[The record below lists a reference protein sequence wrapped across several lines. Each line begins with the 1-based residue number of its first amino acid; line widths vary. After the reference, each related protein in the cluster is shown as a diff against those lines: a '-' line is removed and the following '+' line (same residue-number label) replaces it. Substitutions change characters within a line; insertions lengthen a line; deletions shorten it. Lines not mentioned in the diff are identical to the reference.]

1 MTILKFLLVVILL
14 LILIPVVRIGMMLWS
29 MRRTLRDAR
38 EAARRMYGDG
48 PFRQR
53 DNGDRPFRQRD
64 NGGDLPQG
72 EYADFE
78 EIPGERPADTGVGA
92 TNATGSASQVVEAEF
107 EEI

>member
-29 MRRTLRDAR
+29 MRRTLHDAR

-48 PFRQR
+48 
-53 DNGDRPFRQRD
+53 PFRQRD